1 MPTLDD
7 VLAVILGGG
16 KGTRLHPLT
25 KLRSK
30 PAVPIA
36 GKYRLIDIPISN
48 CINSRIYNIA
58 VLTQFHSVSLN
69 RHITRTYHFD
79 NFHTGSVQILAAE
92 QTLQSE
98 DWYQGS
104 ADAVRKQIREI
115 IASDA
120 KDVLIL
126 AGDHL
131 YRMDYTAFLQYHW
144 DNDCDVTVAVQ
155 PVPKQ
160 EVSRLGILK
169 AAEDG
174 RITAFVEK
182 PKDPAIQAQ
191 FISRPDDPEKPF
203 LGSMGIYVFKTSVL
217 IDMLTNFPDHDD
229 FGSQVIPNAIRTNVV
244 YGYNFSGYWRDIGT
258 IRSFY
263 DTNLELASPNAEF
276 SFFDP
281 ERPIYTNPRIL
292 PGSQIEDSKMKDV
305 LLSEGCQIIKSNIVN
320 SVVGL
325 RAQIGPGATV
335 KDSIVMGADY
345 YDSPSPRRNEVP
357 IGIGLKA
364 HIEGAILDKNV
375 RIGEGTVIKP
385 FPRGTDIDAGT
396 WVVRDG
402 IVVIPKDTTILPN
415 TKIAPDA

>member
-1 MPTLDD
+1 MPALDD
-7 VLAVILGGG
+7 VLAIILGGG

-48 CINSRIYNIA
+48 CINSRIYHIA

-79 NFHTGSVQILAAE
+79 NFHTGWVQILAAE

-120 KDVLIL
+120 KDVIIL

-131 YRMDYTAFLQYHW
+131 YRMDYAAFLQAHW
-144 DNDCDVTVAVQ
+144 DNDADVTVAVQ
-155 PVPKQ
+155 PVPKR
-160 EVSRLGILK
+160 EASRLGILK
-169 AAEDG
+169 VADDG

-182 PKDPAIQAQ
+182 PKDPAVQAQ
-191 FISRPDDPEKPF
+191 FISRPDDPENPF

-229 FGSQVIPNAIRTNVV
+229 FGSQVIPNSIRSHVV
-244 YGYNFSGYWRDIGT
+244 FGYNFDDYWRDIGT

-263 DTNLELASPNAEF
+263 DTNLELASPNAQF

-292 PGSQIEDSKMKDV
+292 PGSSVEDSVLKDV
-305 LLSEGCQIIKSNIVN
+305 LMAEGCRIIKSNVTH

-325 RAQIGPGATV
+325 RAHIGPGATV
-335 KDSIVMGADY
+335 KDSIVMGGDF
-345 YDSPSPRRNEVP
+345 YDATTLKRNELPMGV
-357 IGIGLKA
+357 GA
-364 HIEGAILDKNV
+364 NCHIEGAILDKNA
-375 RIGEGTVIKP
+375 RIGEGTVILP

-396 WVVRDG
+396 WVVQDG
-402 IVVIPKDTTILPN
+402 IVVIPKDTTILPH
-415 TKIAPDA
+415 TRIAPE

>member
-1 MPTLDD
+1 MPSLDE

-79 NFHTGSVQILAAE
+79 NFHTGFVQILAAE
-92 QTLQSE
+92 QTLHSE

-104 ADAVRKQIREI
+104 ADAIRKQIREI

-120 KDVLIL
+120 KDVIIL

-131 YRMDYTAFLQYHW
+131 YRMDYAAFVQYHW
-144 DNDCDVTVAVQ
+144 DHEADVTVAVQ
-155 PVPKQ
+155 PVPKR
-160 EVSRLGILK
+160 EAPRLGILK
-169 AAEDG
+169 VAEDG
-174 RITAFVEK
+174 RISAFVEK
-182 PKDPAIQAQ
+182 PKDPAVQAQ
-191 FISRPDDPEKPF
+191 FVSRPDDAEYPF

-229 FGSQVIPNAIRTNVV
+229 FGSQVIPNAIRSHVV
-244 YGYNFSGYWRDIGT
+244 YGYNFEDYWRDIGT

-263 DTNLELASPNAEF
+263 DTNLELASPDAKF
-276 SFFDP
+276 SFFDA
-281 ERPIYTNPRIL
+281 ERPIYTNPRNL
-292 PGSQIEDSKMKDV
+292 PGSSVEDSKLKDV
-305 LLSEGCQIIKSNIVN
+305 LMAEGCRIIRSTINN
-320 SVVGL
+320 SVIGL
-325 RAQIGPGATV
+325 RSHIGPGAIV
-335 KDSIVMGADY
+335 KDTIMMGSDF
-345 YDSPSPRRNEVP
+345 YDAPTLRKNEIP
-357 IGIGLKA
+357 LGIGPKC
-364 HIEGAILDKNV
+364 HVEGAILDKNV

-396 WVVRDG
+396 WVVQDG

-415 TKIAPDA
+415 TRIAPE

>member
-1 MPTLDD
+1 MPALDE
-7 VLAVILGGG
+7 VLAVILGEA
-16 KGTRLHPLT
+16 RACVCILT

-30 PAVPIA
+30 PAVPIT

-131 YRMDYTAFLQYHW
+131 YRMDYTGFLKFHW
-144 DNDCDVTVAVQ
+144 NADCDITVAVQ
-155 PVPKQ
+155 PVPKK
-160 EVSRLGILK
+160 EASRFGILK
-169 AAEDG
+169 VGEDG
-174 RITAFVEK
+174 RISAFVEK
-182 PKDPAIQAQ
+182 PKDPAVQSRKLV
-191 FISRPDDPEKPF
+191 SRPDDPERPF

-217 IDMLTNFPDHDD
+217 IDLLTNFPDHDD
-229 FGSQVIPNAIRTNVV
+229 FGSQVIPNAIRTHVV
-244 YGYNFSGYWRDIGT
+244 FGYNFDGYWRDIGT

-276 SFFDP
+276 SVSSTRNAP
-281 ERPIYTNPRIL
+281 STPTRASCLARRWKTA
-292 PGSQIEDSKMKDV
+292 
-305 LLSEGCQIIKSNIVN
+305 N
-320 SVVGL
+320 S
-325 RAQIGPGATV
+325 RTC
-335 KDSIVMGADY
+335 
-345 YDSPSPRRNEVP
+345 
-357 IGIGLKA
+357 
-364 HIEGAILDKNV
+364 
-375 RIGEGTVIKP
+375 
-385 FPRGTDIDAGT
+385 
-396 WVVRDG
+396 
-402 IVVIPKDTTILPN
+402 
-415 TKIAPDA
+415 